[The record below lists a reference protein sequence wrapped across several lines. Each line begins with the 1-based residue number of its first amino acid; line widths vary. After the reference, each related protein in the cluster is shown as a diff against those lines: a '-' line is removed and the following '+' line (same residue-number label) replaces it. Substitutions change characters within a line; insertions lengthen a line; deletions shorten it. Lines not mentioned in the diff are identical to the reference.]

1 MKDLLQ
7 IDGDWIGQQLRRC
20 AETIILPGYQ
30 RVASSRKPDGSIVTS
45 ADIDSQNFLQDAL
58 LRRYPEI
65 PLLGEEMSAAEQAEL
80 LRSAELLWCL
90 DPLDGTSN
98 FAAGVP
104 VFGIS
109 LALLDNAGPLQ
120 AWIYDPTRETLFTA
134 RRGGGAFVN
143 GTPLHT
149 RQAPN
154 LRATVG
160 VVDYK
165 RLTRELALR
174 LLTQQ
179 PFHSQRNFGSCVL
192 EWSWLAAGYYH
203 FYLHGAQQ
211 LWDRAAGSLILQEA
225 GGQMSTL
232 DGVALPLRDL
242 QKASVLAT
250 LDPQL
255 HAAWREYLANVST
268 ESISHHSVE

>member
-1 MKDLLQ
+1 MSLAERV
-7 IDGDWIGQQLRRC
+7 DGDWVAEQLRNC
-20 AETIILPGYQ
+20 AEKIILPGYQ

-45 ADIDSQNFLQDAL
+45 ADLDSQNFLQDQLA
-58 LRRYPEI
+58 RRYPDI
-65 PLLGEEMSAAEQAEL
+65 PLLGEEMSAAQQQRVL
-80 LRSAELLWCL
+80 DSSDLLWCL

-109 LALLDNAGPLQ
+109 LALMDAVGTLQ
-120 AWIYDPTRETLFTA
+120 AWIHDPMRRDLYTA
-134 RRGGGAFVN
+134 RRGAGAFLN
-143 GTPLHT
+143 GKPL
-149 RQAPN
+149 RAREAPA
-154 LRATVG
+154 LLATVG

-192 EWSWLAAGYYH
+192 EWSWLAAGRYH

-211 LWDRAAGSLILQEA
+211 LWDRAAGSLILHEA

-232 DGVALPLRDL
+232 DGSDLPQRDL
-242 QKASVLAT
+242 QKTSVLAT

-255 HAAWREYLANVST
+255 HSAWREYLA
-268 ESISHHSVE
+268 VEFPKSRA

>member
-1 MKDLLQ
+1 MD
-7 IDGDWIGQQLRRC
+7 IDGDWVAAQLRAC
-20 AETIILPGYQ
+20 AERIILPGYQ
-30 RVASSRKPDGSIVTS
+30 RVASARKPDGSIVTS
-45 ADIDSQNFLQDAL
+45 ADLDSQSFLQGQLAQ
-58 LRRYPEI
+58 RYPNI
-65 PLLGEEMSAAEQAEL
+65 PLLGEEMSAAEQQQVL
-80 LRSAELLWCL
+80 DSSNLLWCL

-109 LALLDNAGPLQ
+109 LALMDAAGPLQ
-120 AWIYDPTRETLFTA
+120 AWIYDPMRQDLYTA
-134 RRGGGAFVN
+134 LRGAGAFLN
-143 GTPLHT
+143 GKALHV
-149 RQAPN
+149 REAPA

-192 EWSWLAAGYYH
+192 EWSWLAAGRYH

-211 LWDRAAGSLILQEA
+211 LWDRAAGSLILTEA

-232 DGVALPLRDL
+232 DAALLPQRDL
-242 QKASVLAT
+242 QKTSVLAT

-255 HAAWREYLANVST
+255 HIAWREYLA
-268 ESISHHSVE
+268 VEFPKSQA